1 MTINSTSLTAIPPVA
16 GPRAAPVFQ
25 RTRILRLPRSPK
37 VIAGLVI
44 MAPFAVLAIIGRWIS
59 PYSPNATDQ
68 QNWVQH
74 VLVPGTGP
82 GTAFPANYYP
92 LPLPPSAAHWL
103 GTTVFAQDVWSQVL
117 ASTQATLFVGL
128 LAAAIATVLSV
139 LFGVTAGYLGGGA
152 DEGLSLVA
160 NVFLAIPGLPLLIVL
175 ADYVPSAGSSAL
187 LVATIIA
194 VTTWAYTA
202 RTLRAQTLSLRN
214 RDFVEA
220 ARVSGESRLRIIL
233 VEVLPNLIPILA
245 ASFLFTTLSAIG
257 AYVALAFLGLAG
269 SPTSSPPGLWNWGE
283 MLREGFANNAVR
295 GGWWWWWAPPGLCVA
310 FLGTGLALLNF
321 GIDEFINPRLRAAG
335 LSRRTAR
342 QAGISLRPKLGMTP
356 VARPSARP
364 PANRPL
370 PEGSHGRQG
379 RGISRVGTGGAA
391 EPVLEIRGLSVDYGY
406 GDEAVHAVV
415 DCDLVLRRGQVLGLA
430 GESGSG
436 KTTLALAAIRL
447 LRAPAL
453 ITAGEVL
460 FHSRPT
466 SGDGPVGT
474 VDLMSATEDQLR
486 EMRWSEIAVVLQS
499 SLNAL
504 NPVITIGA
512 QFDDLLRVHR
522 PDLSAPARW
531 ARSGELLDMVG
542 MNADRLRSYPH
553 ELSGGMRQR
562 AMIAMAIA
570 LEPQVMILDEPT
582 TALDVV
588 TQREILEELIGLRDR
603 IGFATLFITHD
614 LSLLVELADEIAV
627 MYAGR
632 LMERAPAASLF
643 HAPRLP
649 YTYGLLHCFP
659 PMHGVRVPMEGL
671 PGSPPDMRDLP
682 PGCAFHPR
690 CPWAI
695 QRCRQEVPR
704 LLPVDGSAREVA
716 CWLHRG
722 GATVPPEL
730 ARPDPVSI
738 RPNGAKSITF
748 PPPQGEGRVGV
759 R

>member
-1 MTINSTSLTAIPPVA
+1 MTIDSTALGTSPVA
-16 GPRAAPVFQ
+16 GPTPEPIFH

-37 VIAGLVI
+37 ILVGLVI
-44 MAPFAVLAIIGRWIS
+44 LAVFGVVAIIGGWIA
-59 PYSPNATDQ
+59 PYSPNATDV

-82 GTAFPANYYP
+82 GTGFPANYYP

-103 GTTVFAQDVWSQVL
+103 GTTVFAQDAWSQVL
-117 ASTQATLFVGL
+117 VSTQATLFVGL
-128 LAAAIATVLSV
+128 LAAMIATVLSI
-139 LFGVTAGYLGGGA
+139 LIGVSAGYFGGGT
-152 DEGLSLVA
+152 DEGLSLVS

-175 ADYVPSAGSSAL
+175 ADYVPSAGSSIV
-187 LVATIIA
+187 LVAAIIA

-220 ARVSGESRLRIIL
+220 ARVSGESRTRIIL
-233 VEVLPNLIPILA
+233 VEVLPNLVPIVA

-257 AYVALAFLGLAG
+257 AYVAIAFLGLAG
-269 SPTSSPPGLWNWGE
+269 SPTGSPAGLWNWGE

-295 GGWWWWWAPPGLCVA
+295 GGWWWWWAPPGICVA
-310 FLGTGLALLNF
+310 LLGTGLALLNF

-335 LSRRTAR
+335 LSRKSAKKAGVNVRTT
-342 QAGISLRPKLGMTP
+342 LGLTP
-356 VARPSARP
+356 VMREVRDAATPRRPQSGP
-364 PANRPL
+364 
-370 PEGSHGRQG
+370 
-379 RGISRVGTGGAA
+379 
-391 EPVLEIRGLSVDYGY
+391 EPVLEIHGLSVDYGY

-415 DCDLVLRRGQVLGLA
+415 DCDLVLRRGRVLGLA

-447 LRAPAL
+447 LRTPAL
-453 ITAGEVL
+453 ITGGQVL
-460 FHSRPT
+460 FHSKPVG
-466 SGDGPVGT
+466 GDGPKGT
-474 VDLMSATEDQLR
+474 IDILASDEEELR
-486 EMRWSEIAVVLQS
+486 SVRWSEISVVLQS
-499 SLNAL
+499 SMNAL

-522 PDLSAPARW
+522 PHLSRSARRE
-531 ARSGELLDMVG
+531 RSGELLDMVG
-542 MNADRLRSYPH
+542 INADRLRSYPH

-562 AMIAMAIA
+562 TMIAIALA

-603 IGFATLFITHD
+603 LGFAALFITHD

-632 LMERAPAASLF
+632 LMERAPASSLF
-643 HAPRLP
+643 NAPRLP
-649 YTYGLLHCFP
+649 YTHGLIHCFP
-659 PMHGVRVPMEGL
+659 PMHGMRARMLGI
-671 PGSPPDMRDLP
+671 PGSPPDLRDLP
-682 PGCAFHPR
+682 QGCAFHPR
-690 CPWAI
+690 CAWAME
-695 QRCRQEVPR
+695 QCRHDVPQ
-704 LLPVDGSAREVA
+704 LAPLNGTGREVA

-722 GATVPPEL
+722 DAKVPAEL
-730 ARPDPVSI
+730 ARPDPGVVEV
-738 RPNGAKSITF
+738 GA
-748 PPPQGEGRVGV
+748 R
-759 R
+759 

>member
-1 MTINSTSLTAIPPVA
+1 M
-16 GPRAAPVFQ
+16 
-25 RTRILRLPRSPK
+25 ILA
-37 VIAGLVI
+37 V
-44 MAPFAVLAIIGRWIS
+44 FAVLAVLGRWMA
-59 PYSPNATDQ
+59 PYNPNTTDEK
-68 QNWVQH
+68 NWVQH

-82 GTAFPANYYP
+82 GTDFPANFYP

-103 GTTVFAQDVWSQVL
+103 GTTVFAQDVLSQLL

-139 LFGVTAGYLGGGA
+139 LIGVTAGYLGGSA
-152 DEGLSLVA
+152 DEGLSLLA

-175 ADYVPSAGSSAL
+175 ADYAPTAGSSIL
-187 LVATIIA
+187 LVAIIIA
-194 VTTWAYTA
+194 VTAWAYSA
-202 RTLRAQTLSLRN
+202 RVLRAQTLSLRN

-220 ARVSGESRLRIIL
+220 ARVSGERPFRIIL

-245 ASFLFTTLSAIG
+245 ASFLFTSLYAIY
-257 AYVALAFLGLAG
+257 AYVAIAFLGLGG

-283 MLREGFANNAVR
+283 MLREGFANNAIR
-295 GGWWWWWAPPGLCVA
+295 GGWWWWWAPPGLFVA
-310 FLGTGLALLNF
+310 LLGTGLALLNF
-321 GIDEFINPRLRAAG
+321 GIDEFINPRLRASG
-335 LSRRTAR
+335 LSRKAAEK
-342 QAGISLRPKLGMTP
+342 AGINRRPKLGMTP
-356 VARPSARP
+356 VVRERPH
-364 PANRPL
+364 PAAPSSGV
-370 PEGSHGRQG
+370 PAS
-379 RGISRVGTGGAA
+379 
-391 EPVLEIRGLSVDYGY
+391 VLEIRGLSVDYGY
-406 GDEAVHAVV
+406 GDEAIHAVV
-415 DCDLVLRRGQVLGLA
+415 DCDLVLRRGEVLGLA

-460 FHSRPT
+460 FHSKPI
-466 SGDGPVGT
+466 SEDGPVGT
-474 VDLMSATEDQLR
+474 IDLLAADEDELR
-486 EMRWSEIAVVLQS
+486 AVRWSEIAVVLQS

-522 PDLSAPARW
+522 PHLSAPARW
-531 ARSGELLDMVG
+531 ARAGELLDMVG
-542 MNADRLRSYPH
+542 INAERLRSYPH

-588 TQREILEELIGLRDR
+588 TQREIIEELIGLRDR

-614 LSLLVELADEIAV
+614 LSLLVELADEIVV

-649 YTYGLLHCFP
+649 YTHGLLHCFP
-659 PMHGVRVPMEGL
+659 PLHGKRARMEGIT
-671 PGSPPDMRDLP
+671 GSPPDLRDLP
-682 PGCAFHPR
+682 RGCPFHPR
-690 CPWAI
+690 CQFAME
-695 QRCRQEVPR
+695 QCRHDAPR
-704 LLPVDGSAREVA
+704 LAPLNGSGREVA

-722 GATVPPEL
+722 DAKVPAEL
-730 ARPDPVSI
+730 ALPDPGFTKVH
-738 RPNGAKSITF
+738 A
-748 PPPQGEGRVGV
+748 Q
-759 R
+759 